1 LVKALKSVDFP
12 TFGKPTIPTDRLI
25 KMNKEATATI
35 MNFVPSFVVD
45 PEYTFAPQLCCVQ
58 MYIQQKLLEPSNA
71 DTPLHTI
78 KS

>member
-1 LVKALKSVDFP
+1 
-12 TFGKPTIPTDRLI
+12 
-25 KMNKEATATI
+25 MNKEATATI